1 MKKVVSLAP
10 LPAVIISELFKMQG
24 VEGLEVVDG
33 SGFSPEQIIEAV
45 KEAGYII
52 GDYTFHRR
60 ITREVAQA
68 ARQVKLI
75 QQPSVGYQHIDV
87 AACTEFGIK
96 VANAAGANTI
106 AVAEHTV
113 MTALC
118 LLKNILY
125 AARTTAAGEW
135 RQMEVRPVELFGKTW
150 GLVGF
155 GRIGKAVAERLI
167 PFGPRMIYFDPLRIE
182 AAEKKRYQVT
192 FAGFEDV
199 LRSSDVLSLHCPL
212 TNETMGLINRDNI
225 ALMKPGAVIINVAR
239 GGVIDEPALAEA
251 LRGGKLGGAAL
262 DVFSEEPIDHA
273 NPLLATA
280 ADKVILSPHVAGVS
294 QEAQG
299 RIITMTISNII
310 KVMQGQIPESLVN

>member
-1 MKKVVSLAP
+1 MEKIVSLAP
-10 LPAVIISELFKMQG
+10 LPAVIINELFKMQG

-33 SGFSPEQIIEAV
+33 SGFNPEQIVEAV
-45 KEAGYII
+45 KDAGYII
-52 GDYTFHRR
+52 GDYTFQRR

-68 ARQVKLI
+68 ARRVKLI

-96 VANAAGANTI
+96 VANTAGANTI

-118 LLKNILY
+118 LLKNIFY
-125 AARTTAAGEW
+125 AARTTASGEW

-150 GLVGF
+150 GFVGF

-167 PFGPRMIYFDPLRIE
+167 PFGPRMIYFDPFRIE
-182 AAEKKRYQVT
+182 AAEEKRYQVI
-192 FAGFEDV
+192 FAGLEDV
-199 LRSSDVLSLHCPL
+199 LRSADVLSLHCPL
-212 TNETMGLINRDNI
+212 TKETTGLISRDNI
-225 ALMKPGAVIINVAR
+225 ALMKPRAVVINVAR
-239 GGVIDEPALAEA
+239 GEVIDEPALAEA

-262 DVFSEEPIDHA
+262 DVFSAEPIDQT

-280 ADKVILSPHVAGVS
+280 ADNVILSPHVAGVS

-299 RIITMTISNII
+299 RIITMTISNIV

>member
-96 VANAAGANTI
+96 VANTAGANTI